1 MCPVA
6 LEMNVIYKKK
16 INVKSLR
23 KMFLCTP
30 RVSTPDWFIG
40 FLSYCQKIKKM
51 EDKYHIKT

>member
-1 MCPVA
+1 MINVGKCYASVTLDCRMCPVA

-30 RVSTPDWFIG
+30 RVSTPD
-40 FLSYCQKIKKM
+40 
-51 EDKYHIKT
+51 